1 MVTTEGSIRIGLIGF
16 GLGGSVFHAPLIS
29 ATPGLELVAV
39 VTRDR
44 ERASIV
50 HSRFPQARV
59 VSDVQELWK
68 ADDLDLIVIST
79 VNSAHVPLG
88 LAALEAGLPVVM
100 DKPLAPS
107 AADAQRLIDVART
120 RGLMLTVFHNRRWD
134 SDFLTLRATLDDGA
148 IGTPTRFESRYER
161 WRPSLKADAWRERPG
176 RDEAGG
182 LLFDLGS
189 HLIDQAMQLFGRP
202 TPVYAELDARRAGAA
217 VDDDAF
223 VALVHPGEVRSHLWM
238 SAVARLHGPRFRVLG
253 TTGAFESFGLDGQE
267 DALAAGGDPR
277 DPAWGTEPAERW
289 GTLATDEGERAI
301 ESRRGDYPAF
311 YAAVERATRPGGPP
325 PVDPDD
331 SADGL
336 RVIEAAARRADDGAV
351 VATEWPDG

>member
-1 MVTTEGSIRIGLIGF
+1 MVATEGSIRIGLIGF

-44 ERASIV
+44 ERASTV

-107 AADAQRLIDVART
+107 AVDAQRLIDVART

-189 HLIDQAMQLFGRP
+189 HLIDQATQLFGRP
-202 TPVYAELDARRAGAA
+202 THVYAELDARRAGAA

-253 TTGAFESFGLDGQE
+253 TAGAFESFGLDGQE

-289 GTLATDEGERAI
+289 GTLATDEGERPI

-311 YAAVERATRPGGPP
+311 YAAVERAVRTGGPP
-325 PVDPDD
+325 PVDPVD

-336 RVIEAAARRADDGAV
+336 RVIEAAARSADDGAV

>member
-1 MVTTEGSIRIGLIGF
+1 MVATEGSIRIGLIGF

-44 ERASIV
+44 ERANTV

-68 ADDLDLIVIST
+68 ANDLDLIVIST
-79 VNSAHVPLG
+79 VNSAHAPLG

-120 RGLMLTVFHNRRWD
+120 RGLMLTVFQNRRWD

-202 TPVYAELDARRAGAA
+202 THVYAELDARRAGAA

-253 TTGAFESFGLDGQE
+253 TAGAFESFGLDGQE

-277 DPAWGTEPAERW
+277 DPAWGTEPTERW
-289 GTLATDEGERAI
+289 GTLATDEGERSI

-311 YAAVERATRPGGPP
+311 YAAVERAVRTGGPP
-325 PVDPDD
+325 PVDPVD

-336 RVIEAAARRADDGAV
+336 RVIEAAARSADDGAV